1 MARECQR
8 GHRLHPKHFGEHAA
22 GRLGAECADV
32 ERRATGRTRA
42 VLRAHH
48 RADPLAYY
56 QQQGDHSLRINGNID
71 TFTWFG
77 IEDDDLIDYLPT
89 NEQGA
94 DWLNRVMGD
103 WMVRSG
109 IPGATADEEFTD
121 SYSSRMIWGGVNLVF
136 GAAEIVGGIALMG
149 GMLGIGSVAGGA
161 KTIAGFEAITQGIDF
176 WRTPVE
182 SSHGTGLLGDRAP
195 CFAVTHGP

>member
-1 MARECQR
+1 
-8 GHRLHPKHFGEHAA
+8 
-22 GRLGAECADV
+22 
-32 ERRATGRTRA
+32 
-42 VLRAHH
+42 
-48 RADPLAYY
+48 LAYY
-56 QQQGDHSLRINGNID
+56 QQQGDHSLRINDNID

-103 WMVRSG
+103 WMVRSS

-161 KTIAGFEAITQGIDF
+161 RTIAGFEAITQGIDF

-195 CFAVTHGP
+195 CFAVTHGPKRPITKGPPRCSAASLKQSFVHRAAFSCSTGLQRGQC